1 MEVTQTEVEAFV
13 IATVREVLDLPDRE
27 ITPESDLRELPGVE
41 SIKLLRVISK
51 VEKRYGVELDDDVIF
66 DSSTI
71 AQIAAAIE
79 SAAAARAG

>member
-13 IATVREVLDLPDRE
+13 IAAVREVLDLPDRE
-27 ITPESDLRELPGVE
+27 LSPESDLRELPGVE

-71 AQIAAAIE
+71 AQIARAIE
-79 SAAAARAG
+79 AARAGRAS